1 MSKNKEKERFMARP
15 IERHTTAAWA
25 NIKETKPVSNV
36 TIPNEVQVRNA
47 KEHVDTNEK

>member
-1 MSKNKEKERFMARP
+1 MSMNKAKEHFMARP

-25 NIKETKPVSNV
+25 DIAEIKPVSNV
-36 TIPNEVQVRNA
+36 TIPCGFKVRNA